1 MPGIPGGVQA
11 AAALIPGQQ
20 QAANTVLTDDYANPT
35 ANEGNLLSLIT
46 LNQILGKKPAD
57 LTTPEGTFYKMAK
70 EETKYLTMA
79 MQILTDEMK
88 DAEPE
93 RNAAIAKLKEKFGTD
108 MAAAVRLGNV
118 LKTRTNDKEV
128 EMWLNPFTMDM
139 LRAKHTKSSR
149 TRGGFGLVPEKGVK
163 TTTDLTS
170 APASWGFGPQ

>member
-11 AAALIPGQQ
+11 AASLIPGQQ

-46 LNQILGKKPAD
+46 LNQILGKKPTAAEMKG
-57 LTTPEGTFYKMAK
+57 PQGTFYKMAQ

-118 LKTRTNDKEV
+118 LKTRTNDKEE

-139 LRAKHTKSSR
+139 LRAKHTKSSK
-149 TRGGFGLVPEKGVK
+149 TRGGFGLAPSKGVK
-163 TTTDLTS
+163 TTTS